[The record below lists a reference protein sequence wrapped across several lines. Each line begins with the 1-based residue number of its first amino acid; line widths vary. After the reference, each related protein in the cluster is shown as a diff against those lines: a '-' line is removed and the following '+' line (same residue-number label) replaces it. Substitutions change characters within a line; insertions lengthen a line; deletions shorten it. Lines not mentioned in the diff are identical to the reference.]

1 MCGSGAAIGIAAT
14 ITATPRITTRK
25 AHHRAL
31 PACSAGAVGATMR
44 GAAVLLIVA
53 TSVPPTGAT
62 AAACASLSKFNSNHH
77 LAS

>member
-14 ITATPRITTRK
+14 ITATPRVTTRK

-31 PACSAGAVGATMR
+31 TACSAGAVGSTMR
-44 GAAVLLIVA
+44 GTAVLLIV
-53 TSVPPTGAT
+53 T
-62 AAACASLSKFNSNHH
+62 AAVPTTGTSTTACASLSKFNSNHH